1 MYVHGFTNQQGVV
14 YELLDNADSENMLP
28 NNPQRLYCGHSYNTI
43 LGVQDGSEPT
53 ARLVAEGL
61 GWLGKSFAAKAVSRL
76 SSSIHPDDQVAGMMS
91 ARVAL
96 AGLIFMACE
105 SVRMDPSRDAI
116 TGGWSNDTVA
126 FTEQLMD
133 DYVRKHGV
141 MSRRLQ
147 AWKEIH

>member
-1 MYVHGFTNQQGVV
+1 M
-14 YELLDNADSENMLP
+14 
-28 NNPQRLYCGHSYNTI
+28 SYNHLTHSGPVTRQ
-43 LGVQDGSEPT
+43 LGF
-53 ARLVAEGL
+53 LLLGL
-61 GWLGKSFAAKAVSRL
+61 GSWASAGLLTLDKSFAAKAVRRL

-96 AGLIFMACE
+96 TGLIFMACE
-105 SVRMDPSRDAI
+105 SARMDPPRDSI
-116 TGGWSNDTVA
+116 TGGWSNDTVV

-141 MSRRLQ
+141 MTRRLQ